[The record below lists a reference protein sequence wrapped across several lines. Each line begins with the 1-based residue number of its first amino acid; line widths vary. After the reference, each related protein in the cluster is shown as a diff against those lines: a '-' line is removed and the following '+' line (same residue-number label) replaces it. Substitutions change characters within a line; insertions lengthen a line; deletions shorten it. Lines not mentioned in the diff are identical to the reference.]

1 MRNSRLSWISLVI
14 SIVALVVSIIVLVN
28 YCPTQGLS
36 FDYMGV
42 IVGILSLL
50 VTALI
55 GAQVGQYVFVDKKIE
70 KIASTITRTIARKAA
85 QDEARRVAQDEAKK
99 VAQSI
104 AETISTEASKSTAMA
119 VVGGLP
125 DDVKDMMRG
134 KDLIR
139 DAREQGMMSE
149 MMKGIDL
156 VMQALV
162 EFKRC
167 KYEVLY
173 KSAIDDALEDLI
185 MFFEECQD
193 NGGLR
198 ILKGKR
204 HEYEEILKDIRSEKR
219 SQCIDY
225 LNKSEEKEIGFDE
238 ELSNKAVED
247 IFNNAVNK
255 AEGDVK

>member
-85 QDEARRVAQDEAKK
+85 QDEARRVAQS
-99 VAQSI
+99 V
-104 AETISTEASKSTAMA
+104 AETMSKEISKTTAIA

-156 VMQALV
+156 IMQALI
-162 EFKRC
+162 EFKKC

-204 HEYEEILKDIRSEKR
+204 HEYGEILKDIRSEKR

-225 LNKSEEKEIGFDE
+225 LNKSEEREKGFDQ

>member
-1 MRNSRLSWISLVI
+1 MAI

-85 QDEARRVAQDEAKK
+85 QDEARRVAQS
-99 VAQSI
+99 V
-104 AETISTEASKSTAMA
+104 AETMSKEISKTTAIA

-156 VMQALV
+156 IMQALI
-162 EFKRC
+162 EFKKC

-173 KSAIDDALEDLI
+173 KSAIDDVLY
-185 MFFEECQD
+185 Q
-193 NGGLR
+193 
-198 ILKGKR
+198 
-204 HEYEEILKDIRSEKR
+204 IRSFERMSTKCVVC
-219 SQCIDY
+219 CIRPALLDTAYDTFGRHPLERTY
-225 LNKSEEKEIGFDE
+225 LIQEVIIVLWCPFNRTVDIEPVFLGIIYLQPIG
-238 ELSNKAVED
+238 N
-247 IFNNAVNK
+247 IP
-255 AEGDVK
+255 